1 MTVASRERDSPGSLP
16 RAVRGP
22 FTWLQGPTARSPV
35 GRGRSPV
42 WEPPRP
48 VAPAGRARGAPAPFF
63 GPSEAHK
70 CGGGA
75 AWSRL
80 ESREA
85 RSCWA
90 RGEGSQD
97 PGSESWAWWGI
108 GEGNYLQGST
118 KTIHGF
124 PTHRLVIFVSK
135 TFGFCIFFNYTVIL
149 DYVFFIELWGEAG
162 DSRASF
168 YCKNVTINFLKIR
181 SLLPGY
187 CLRRGTRV
195 GFSLSHSSVCPERVS
210 ISCSSL
216 RDL

>member
-75 AWSRL
+75 ARSRL

-85 RSCWA
+85 ALAGLAGRALKTPALS
-90 RGEGSQD
+90 
-97 PGSESWAWWGI
+97 PGLGGGLEK
-108 GEGNYLQGST
+108 E
-118 KTIHGF
+118 TI
-124 PTHRLVIFVSK
+124 
-135 TFGFCIFFNYTVIL
+135 
-149 DYVFFIELWGEAG
+149 
-162 DSRASF
+162 
-168 YCKNVTINFLKIR
+168 CKAQLKPFTAFLHI
-181 SLLPGY
+181 
-187 CLRRGTRV
+187 
-195 GFSLSHSSVCPERVS
+195 
-210 ISCSSL
+210 
-216 RDL
+216 D